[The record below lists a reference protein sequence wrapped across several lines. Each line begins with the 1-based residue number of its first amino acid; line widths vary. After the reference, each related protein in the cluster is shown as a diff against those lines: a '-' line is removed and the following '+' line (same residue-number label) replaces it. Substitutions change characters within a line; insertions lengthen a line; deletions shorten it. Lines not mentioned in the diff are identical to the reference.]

1 MMKRLLPVLIV
12 LIVLLV
18 SCSQDDKVSKDD
30 YYLMYAHLSQMWA
43 QSLEHTDAEN
53 AFFGDSRVV
62 GADWYSAYPDKK
74 VINLG
79 VGGDRVGNL
88 ITRLGQVEA
97 LVKNGSLKRCFVAIG
112 GNDCLDTK
120 FDPDKFEKEYDELL
134 TKLENLGITV
144 YINTIAGLCTQSSIL
159 KPSRIDMANEH
170 MARANEIIKTLA
182 GKHKMQV
189 IDVAAAMNNENG
201 TLKAEYC
208 IDDGVHFSE
217 AGNAC
222 WFEELKIF
230 VI

>member
-1 MMKRLLPVLIV
+1 MRKALITISLIALLFF
-12 LIVLLV
+12 V

-30 YYLMYAHLSQMWA
+30 FNLMYAHLSQMWA
-43 QSLEHTDAEN
+43 QSLEHADAEN
-53 AFFGDSRVV
+53 AFFGDSRVA

-79 VGGDRVGNL
+79 IGGDRVGDL
-88 ITRLGQVEA
+88 IIRFGQVEA
-97 LVKNGSLKRCFVAIG
+97 LVKSGSLKCCFVAIG

-134 TKLENLGITV
+134 TKLGKLDIAV
-144 YINTIAGLCTQSSIL
+144 YVNTIAGLCEKSSTL
-159 KPSRIDMANEH
+159 KPSRIKSANSH
-170 MARANEIIKTLA
+170 MAKANEIIKTLA
-182 GKHKMQV
+182 QKHNMQV
-189 IDVAAAMNNENG
+189 IDVAAVMNNEDG

-208 IDDGVHFSE
+208 VEDGVHFSA

-222 WFEELKIF
+222 WFGVRENF